1 MFLRRSR
8 DASVYLGDDNIDLA
22 YSVSFTLSDPFS
34 LLSTARLDSPSVCA
48 QLLPLSFEVFI
59 SRAKIKW

>member
-34 LLSTARLDSPSVCA
+34 LLSTARLDSPPVCA